1 MAKSLRGSMIV
12 GYFKEE
18 KDDFADHGQVVTID
32 DEGVHFSIK
41 TTPYGFVA
49 PDAKVWFQT
58 FQELDEEGSLVERE
72 YLMTNGYLWTGAFPE
87 AKKVVEEGRPQ
98 SMELDDES
106 VKGTWVNSVNNNYE
120 ILIVNDAVFSKLC
133 ILGEDVEP
141 CFEGAAITKPEI
153 SANFTL
159 DDSFK
164 NSLYTMIS
172 ELKEVLQGGKQ
183 QMENVEKSVSETS
196 VTEPATSAVTYAKE
210 EDEKK
215 KNDAATEDN
224 DSKAEDTKS
233 EGENKDAGNAPAAE
247 DDKKK
252 EDKYS
257 LGSVSIDE
265 YNALKD
271 KYSALEKT
279 VAELNAFKAEV
290 EREKKNALISEF
302 TMLSEEDKLDV
313 VTNIDK
319 YTLDEIESKLSVKCF
334 RKKVNFVPSESE
346 KIEDTVEAKIN
357 NGITTY
363 ALGGVATS
371 NSSQTPEWIRAVEET
386 VASHI

>member
-1 MAKSLRGSMIV
+1 MM
-12 GYFKEE
+12 
-18 KDDFADHGQVVTID
+18 D
-32 DEGVHFSIK
+32 
-41 TTPYGFVA
+41 
-49 PDAKVWFQT
+49 
-58 FQELDEEGSLVERE
+58 
-72 YLMTNGYLWTGAFPE
+72 
-87 AKKVVEEGRPQ
+87 
-98 SMELDDES
+98 
-106 VKGTWVNSVNNNYE
+106 
-120 ILIVNDAVFSKLC
+120 
-133 ILGEDVEP
+133 
-141 CFEGAAITKPEI
+141 
-153 SANFTL
+153 
-159 DDSFK
+159 
-164 NSLYTMIS
+164 

-215 KNDAATEDN
+215 KNDAATENN

-233 EGENKDAGNAPAAE
+233 EGENKDAENAPAAE
-247 DDKKK
+247 DNKKK

-257 LGSVSIDE
+257 LESVSIDE